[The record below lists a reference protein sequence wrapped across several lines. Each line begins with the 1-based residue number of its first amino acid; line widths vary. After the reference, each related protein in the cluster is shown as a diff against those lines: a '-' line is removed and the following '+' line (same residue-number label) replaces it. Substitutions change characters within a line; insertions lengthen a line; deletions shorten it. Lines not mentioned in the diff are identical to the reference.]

1 MFDPALFA
9 AFLVAITILT
19 ITPGV
24 DTAMVLRTAT
34 AEGARSATFTGGG
47 ILLGCLIWGAAVS
60 LGFGVMLQVSETA
73 YTMVKWA
80 GAAYLIWLGVQ
91 LVLKPRTA
99 LAEAGGAPPPR
110 GLVAFRRGVLTNL
123 LNPKIGVFYVTFLPQ
138 FVPQGVNIPAYTFF
152 LVGVHVVLTI
162 VWFAGLITA
171 TAPLGR
177 LLRRP
182 KVIQAMD
189 RLTGLVFIG
198 FGLKLAASKA

>member
-24 DTAMVLRTAT
+24 DTAMVLRSAA
-34 AEGARSATFTGGG
+34 AEGGRSAVFAGAG

-60 LGFGVMLQVSETA
+60 LGFGALLRVSELA
-73 YTMVKWA
+73 YAVVKWA
-80 GAAYLIWLGVQ
+80 GAAYLVWLGAQ
-91 LVLKPRTA
+91 LLLKPRQSLGEPGA
-99 LAEAGGAPPPR
+99 APPPSR
-110 GLVAFRRGVLTNL
+110 AVAFRRGLLTNL

-138 FVPQGVNIPAYTFF
+138 FVPHGADVAGFTFL
-152 LVGVHVVLTI
+152 LVGVHVALTI
-162 VWFAGLITA
+162 VWFAGLILA

-182 KVIQAMD
+182 VVVRTMD
-189 RLTGLVFIG
+189 RVVGAVFIG
-198 FGLKLAASKA
+198 FGLKLAASRV

>member
-24 DTAMVLRTAT
+24 DTAMVLRTA
-34 AEGARSATFTGGG
+34 AADGARSAVFTGAG

-60 LGFGVMLQVSETA
+60 LGFGVLLQVSETA
-73 YTMVKWA
+73 YTIVKWA
-80 GAAYLIWLGVQ
+80 GAAYLIWLGAQ

-99 LAEAGGAPPPR
+99 LSLANGAPPPR

-123 LNPKIGVFYVTFLPQ
+123 LNPKIGVFYVSFLPQ
-138 FVPQGVNIPAYTFF
+138 FVPSGASVPVFTFG
-152 LVGVHVVLTI
+152 LVGVHVALTI
-162 VWFAGLITA
+162 VWFAGLILA

-182 KVIQAMD
+182 RVIQGLD
-189 RLTGLVFIG
+189 RMTGLIFIG
-198 FGLKLAASKA
+198 FGLKLAASRV